1 MNTFLLR
8 ARTTRG
14 CLLSPLLFSAA
25 LAVPANTIRQKEK
38 KKKKGIQTRK
48 EVKLSLFTTKIII
61 YVKNPKETTK
71 KLLELISEFNKVAD
85 TTGSL
90 YEIWLYFYILAINN

>member
-25 LAVPANTIRQKEK
+25 LAVPANTIRQKE
-38 KKKKGIQTRK
+38 KKKGIQTRK

-85 TTGSL
+85 ITGSL